1 MDHVKTTLAVDDD
14 HEIAL
19 ERCDCGQYSL
29 SLGPVTVQLDED
41 VVRALT
47 KLLHETI
54 AKEAPAEDDEENMPV
69 PSDVQ

>member
-1 MDHVKTTLAVDDD
+1 VDHIKTTVAVDDA

-29 SLGPVTVQLDED
+29 SVGPVTVQLDEE
-41 VVRALT
+41 VVEALAR
-47 KLLHETI
+47 LLHGAVSDQPE
-54 AKEAPAEDDEENMPV
+54 DEENMPV